1 MHNGCLTEKDDPTR
15 KDYPIPAESIEREIE
30 IKKSRFIA
38 RVAAVSSR
46 DEAMAFLDQA
56 RADFPDARHHCWAY
70 QIGRPGA
77 ASQAAMNDDGEPSG
91 TAGKPILNVIQHKD
105 MGDIMV
111 VVIRYF
117 GGIKL
122 GAGGLVRAYAGATEA
137 VLSEVSRKIQRPMRG
152 LDVNLD
158 FALEQPVRHWCEQ
171 HEAEVTGVGYGESV
185 AMRVLVPED
194 HYAAFLAF
202 CRAEGVSPATD
213 ETGASED

>member
-1 MHNGCLTEKDDPTR
+1 MS
-15 KDYPIPAESIEREIE
+15 KDYPIPAESIEREID

-38 RVAAVSSR
+38 RVAPVNSR
-46 DEAMAFLDQA
+46 EEAMAFLERA

-77 ASQAAMNDDGEPSG
+77 ATQAAMNDDGEPSG

-137 VLSEVSRKIQRPMRG
+137 VLSEVTRRTQVPVRRLAIT
-152 LDVNLD
+152 LD
-158 FALEQPVRHWCEQ
+158 FALEQPVRHWCDQ
-171 HEAEVTGVGYGESV
+171 HEAHVEDVDYGEGVSMQV
-185 AMRVLVPED
+185 AVPE
-194 HYAAFLAF
+194 ASVQAFVAF
-202 CRAEGVSPATD
+202 CRAEGVTLPVTEED
-213 ETGASED
+213 DSE

>member
-1 MHNGCLTEKDDPTR
+1 MS

-38 RVAAVSSR
+38 RVAPVSSR
-46 DEAMAFLDQA
+46 EEAMAFLEQA
-56 RADFPDARHHCWAY
+56 RRDYPDARHHCWAY
-70 QIGRPGA
+70 QIGRPEA

-137 VLSEVSRKIQRPMRG
+137 VLSDVPRRVQRPTERIEAQ
-152 LDVNLD
+152 LD

-171 HEAEVTGVGYGESV
+171 HEAQVADVNYGEGV
-185 AMRVLVPED
+185 TMRVEVPLE
-194 HYAAFLAF
+194 HRSAFNAF
-202 CRAEGVSPATD
+202 CRAEGITLPASD
-213 ETGASED
+213 QNASEPE